1 MKGKLAIEYFAAL
14 VFSSTK
20 LILVKHFQQ
29 YLSSSKLLVSL
40 LVVEVLKT
48 SHSHIASQVSHFFT
62 FVKVLETP
70 DVFFCLYTIMF

>member
-1 MKGKLAIEYFAAL
+1 MEGKLAIEYFAAL

-20 LILVKHFQQ
+20 LILQ
-29 YLSSSKLLVSL
+29 YLSSSKPLVSL
-40 LVVEVLKT
+40 LVVKVLKT

-70 DVFFCLYTIMF
+70 DVFFCLYTITF